1 VSDPVATGRFQTA
14 WEIRDGVAQ
23 QYRASYTLGGVY
35 SLLQR
40 LKCAPLVPFTPRPTQ
55 RCRQPG
61 KRGLKQALAAARVSQ
76 ATALGFADEMR
87 VGLRVKVHPRLQLAD
102 PWRYRFLVVNAQAGQ
117 LHWCWLASM
126 AGAPMGRQWVD

>member
-1 VSDPVATGRFQTA
+1 MGSHNSTGPATPWGSLQPVAA
-14 WEIRDGVAQ
+14 AEV
-23 QYRASYTLGGVY
+23 
-35 SLLQR
+35 
-40 LKCAPLVPFTPRPTQ
+40 CPLVPFTPRPTQ

-87 VGLRVKVHPRLQLAD
+87 VGLRVKVYPRLQLAD
-102 PWRYRFLVVNAQAGQ
+102 PWRYRFLVVNAQVGQ